1 MYELPP
7 ATHFISNRICQWGLP
22 SAARLKWETPLS
34 WPPQG
39 LPARRKAGRRRHTR
53 GGSEGVAPPRG
64 EGGENGSC
72 PREAKIPSPRDAAQG
87 VPTNRLPSQ
96 ADSSSQ
102 CHISKAAF
110 FLYAK
115 ALQIPAILKQLLS
128 DSMSSPGEEK
138 RPAKCPLSSMSSVPS
153 LPGLLP
159 YSTHSLHCHLPR

>member
-7 ATHFISNRICQWGLP
+7 ATHFNSNRICQWGLP
-22 SAARLKWETPLS
+22 SAARLKWETPLP

-64 EGGENGSC
+64 EGGENGSR
-72 PREAKIPSPRDAAQG
+72 PREAKIPSPRDAAPG

-102 CHISKAAF
+102 CHISKAVF
-110 FLYAK
+110 RPRGMEWGGRREEGSGWGTHVYLWRIHFDIW
-115 ALQIPAILKQLLS
+115 QI
-128 DSMSSPGEEK
+128 
-138 RPAKCPLSSMSSVPS
+138 
-153 LPGLLP
+153 
-159 YSTHSLHCHLPR
+159 